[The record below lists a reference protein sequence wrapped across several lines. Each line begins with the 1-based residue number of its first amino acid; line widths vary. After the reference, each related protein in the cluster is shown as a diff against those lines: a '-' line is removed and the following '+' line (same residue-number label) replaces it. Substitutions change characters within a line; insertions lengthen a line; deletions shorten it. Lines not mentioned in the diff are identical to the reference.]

1 MLKIKNSTLK
11 IQHLI
16 LSFLLLFLLPCMALA
31 QDLHSRSKKA
41 IALYEKA
48 RNLNRAG
55 NWFSSLNLLKQALD
69 KDHSFD
75 EAILLTHQI
84 LIKRGQ
90 IARADSLYQKLE
102 SEVAP
107 EFRNQ
112 MLLDGAYYHYS
123 EGHYE
128 KALRLKNQIEGEV
141 KAIDHRLYEL
151 VKKSID
157 YAFKEKQHP
166 REVTFT
172 ELPSP
177 LNDHPQQYFPSITS
191 NDMLVFTV
199 RRKGGRGDENI
210 FFSNKKAGA
219 WTKPASI
226 SANINTDRNEGTATI
241 SADGRTLVFTGCNK
255 RGGVGSCDLYL
266 AEHIAGNWTKPRL
279 LPKTINTRYWESQP
293 SLSQDGRQLYFVSK
307 RPDGY
312 GGQDIWWSRKVKG
325 EWQPAL
331 NLGKIINTGFDD
343 CSPYIHPDGQ
353 TLFFA
358 SRGRVGFGG
367 YDLYKTTRLNL
378 KQWVEPENLGYPI
391 NTHRDQI
398 GYTISSDGWA
408 YYSGGDYD
416 REARLYRFKMPAEL
430 LPAKPLY
437 ALNGTVSDEIT
448 GQALAAEVIVADIST
463 DSTLLVSA
471 SEPEEG
477 RFRLLMDS
485 NDNARLYIK
494 KKGYLLFRADMQELF
509 ARGTEAEIA
518 LKPLK
523 VGDKVVLQNILF
535 QLNSAALD
543 EKATKELDLAVDF
556 ILENPEVKVEIAGHT
571 DSRGDENYNLELS
584 ESRASSVYT
593 YFLQKGIPKES
604 LIFKGYGETRP
615 IVSGSDP
622 NAAALNRRIELVIAS
637 IEE

>member
-1 MLKIKNSTLK
+1 MRRPLFCI
-11 IQHLI
+11 
-16 LSFLLLFLLPCMALA
+16 LLLFLLPGMVLA

-48 RNLNRAG
+48 RNLYRAG
-55 NWFSSLNLLKQALD
+55 NWFSSLSLLKKALD

-107 EFRNQ
+107 EFRNR

-128 KALRLKNQIEGEV
+128 KALRLKSQIEGEV
-141 KAIDHRLYEL
+141 KAIDHQLYEL

-166 REVTFT
+166 VEVTFT

-199 RRKGGRGDENI
+199 RRKGGRRDENI
-210 FFSNKKAGA
+210 FFSSKKAGV

-266 AEHIAGNWTKPRL
+266 AEHIAGEWTKPRL
-279 LPKTINTRYWESQP
+279 LPETINTRYWESQP

-312 GGQDIWWSRKVKG
+312 GGQDIWWSRKVKS
-325 EWQPAL
+325 EWQPAI
-331 NLGKIINTGFDD
+331 NLGKTINTGFDD
-343 CSPYIHPDGQ
+343 CSPYIHPDGR

-358 SRGRVGFGG
+358 SRGRIGFGG

-416 REARLYRFKMPAEL
+416 HEERLYRFKMPAEL

-437 ALNGTVSDEIT
+437 ALNGTVSDEMT
-448 GQALAAEVIVADIST
+448 GQALAAGVIVANVAT

-477 RFRLLMDS
+477 RFRLLMDK
-485 NDNARLYIK
+485 NDNAYLYIK
-494 KKGYLLFRADMQELF
+494 KKGYLLFRADMRELF

-571 DSRGDENYNLELS
+571 DSRGSETYNLELS
-584 ESRASSVYT
+584 KSRAFSVYT
-593 YFLQKGIPKES
+593 YFLQKGVPKEN
-604 LIFKGYGETRP
+604 LIFKGYGESRP

-637 IEE
+637 IEK